1 MRNCKSY
8 FLSFLFISVL
18 SIIASAQSVRYV
30 AYFPV
35 PYITHEKIEAN
46 TAMFAG
52 KDNAV
57 VTVGGT
63 LKAYNLS
70 SEKDLE
76 LRSTST
82 SPIKISGLYAGSIIS
97 NMDED
102 SWRPSGNFTV
112 MGKGS
117 HAELLNAPTA
127 MDNVNVGE
135 LKADTSLS
143 LKEIKWISGSN
154 TNNAFVRGGTNGF
167 PSGTT
172 KLCWSP
178 LRLRGSYEYQ
188 YYLIAISSGN
198 CW

>member
-46 TAMFAG
+46 TAMFGG

-82 SPIKISGLYAGSIIS
+82 NPEKIKGLQVGSIIS
-97 NMDED
+97 NMGED

-117 HAELLNAPTA
+117 HAELLNAPTSINE
-127 MDNVNVGE
+127 DDTVNVGE

-154 TNNAFVRGGTNGF
+154 TNNALANL